1 MIQVINSITK
11 GLYERLRDGL
21 YTDDAIVGEAAGIAI
36 GLVMLGSRNSQAIED
51 LITTSHDTQHEKI
64 IRAIAMALALIMYGS
79 EENANTLIE
88 QLSREKDPIL
98 RYGAMYTIGM
108 AYAGTGNNDAF
119 RKLIKF
125 SVSDAND
132 DVRRAALINI
142 GFLQIRNPELLLENI
157 KVLSLL
163 SESYNP
169 HVRYGA
175 AMAVGIS
182 CSGTGI
188 ANAFN
193 ILQPLL
199 NDNSYYVRQGAL
211 LASGLIYSQVNSGAE
226 AKVTQVREEVDK
238 AINDKDEHVL
248 VKFGAL
254 IAKGFLEL
262 GGRNG
267 LISLVSRYYYLI
279 T

>member
-1 MIQVINSITK
+1 MFGISAFAQAPFAALGENVVVVSLTGVVASGNVGSVTENNTVALSGVVASGEVGTVIYNELDATSGDEAVGLVGTVAPALTVALTGVAASGLLGSLSGLEAAITNVTAS
-11 GLYERLRDGL
+11 GSVGTVTNGGVVVALSGVGAAGGVGTVERLVTEVLTG
-21 YTDDAIVGEAAGIAI
+21 
-36 GLVMLGSRNSQAIED
+36 
-51 LITTSHDTQHEKI
+51 TQ
-64 IRAIAMALALIMYGS
+64 
-79 EENANTLIE
+79 
-88 QLSREKDPIL
+88 
-98 RYGAMYTIGM
+98 
-108 AYAGTGNNDAF
+108 
-119 RKLIKF
+119 
-125 SVSDAND
+125 
-132 DVRRAALINI
+132 
-142 GFLQIRNPELLLENI
+142 
-157 KVLSLL
+157 
-163 SESYNP
+163 
-169 HVRYGA
+169 
-175 AMAVGIS
+175 AVGIS

>member
-1 MIQVINSITK
+1 MIQVKEITYLD
-11 GLYERLRDGL
+11 LYERLRDGL
-21 YTDDAIVGEAAGIAI
+21 YTDDAIVGEAAGIGI
-36 GLVMLGSRNSQAIED
+36 GLIMLGSRNPQAIED

-64 IRAIAMALALIMYGS
+64 IRAIAMALALIMYGA
-79 EENANTLIE
+79 EEGANTLIE

-175 AMAVGIS
+175 AMALGIS
-182 CSGTGI
+182 CCGTGI
-188 ANAFN
+188 PNAFN
-193 ILQPLL
+193 ILQPLF
-199 NDNSYYVRQGAL
+199 NDNNYYVRVLSLPPLRSLFWART
-211 LASGLIYSQVNSGAE
+211 SQSNGFRV
-226 AKVTQVREEVDK
+226 
-238 AINDKDEHVL
+238 AIRS
-248 VKFGAL
+248 
-254 IAKGFLEL
+254 
-262 GGRNG
+262 GGRAKFILRHSKHNSTYKTYTIFKINF
-267 LISLVSRYYYLI
+267 ISNILN

>member
-1 MIQVINSITK
+1 
-11 GLYERLRDGL
+11 
-21 YTDDAIVGEAAGIAI
+21 
-36 GLVMLGSRNSQAIED
+36 MLGSRNSQAIED
-51 LITTSHDTQHEKI
+51 LLTTSHDTQHEKI

-79 EENANTLIE
+79 EEGANTLIE

-98 RYGAMYTIGM
+98 RYGAMYTIGL

-142 GFLQIRNPELLLENI
+142 GFLQIKNPELLLESI

-175 AMAVGIS
+175 AMALGIS

-188 ANAFN
+188 ANAYN
-193 ILQPLL
+193 ILQPLF
-199 NDNSYYVRQGAL
+199 NDSSYYVRQGAL
-211 LASGLIYSQVNSGAE
+211 LASGLIYSQINPTAE
-226 AKVTQVREEVDK
+226 PKVTQVREEIEK

-248 VKFGAL
+248 VRFGGL
-254 IAKGFLEL
+254 LAKGLLEL
-262 GGRNG
+262 AGRNG
-267 LISLVSRYYYLI
+267 MISLTSR
-279 T
+279 

>member
-1 MIQVINSITK
+1 MIQVKEITYLD
-11 GLYERLRDGL
+11 LYEILRDGL
-21 YTDDAIVGEAAGIAI
+21 YTDDAIVGEAAGIGI
-36 GLVMLGSRNSQAIED
+36 GLIMLGSRNPQAIED

-64 IRAIAMALALIMYGS
+64 IRAIAMALALIMYGA
-79 EENANTLIE
+79 EEGANTLIE

-175 AMAVGIS
+175 AMALGIS
-182 CSGTGI
+182 CCGTGI
-188 ANAFN
+188 PNAFN
-193 ILQPLL
+193 ILQPLF
-199 NDNSYYVRQGAL
+199 NDNNYYVRQGAL
-211 LASGLIYSQVNSGAE
+211 LASGLIYSQLNPSAE
-226 AKVTQVREEVDK
+226 TKVTQVREEIDK

-254 IAKGFLEL
+254 MAKGFLEI

-267 LISLVSRYYYLI
+267 LISLVSR
-279 T
+279 